1 MRNADTLIR
10 YSAVLILAC
19 FIAGCVHYPGGIA
32 PSTTPIE
39 GRSYIVLGDVEG
51 TDSYVLLLGFIP
63 IFGSNSTKEA
73 IKDALESEN
82 ADALIEVTVESN
94 VQWWI
99 LFIRQVIRVEGK
111 AIRFTS

>member
-1 MRNADTLIR
+1 MGRSSKIVR
-10 YSAVLILAC
+10 FSAFVLLAV
-19 FIAGCVHYPGGIA
+19 FASGCMYYPGGIA

-39 GRSYIVLGDVEG
+39 GKSYIVLGDAEG
-51 TDSYVLLLGFIP
+51 TDSYVLLFGLIP
-63 IFGSNSTKEA
+63 IFGSNSTQEA

-82 ADALIEVTVESN
+82 GDALIDVTVETS

-99 LFIRQVIRVEGK
+99 LFIRQVIRVKGK